1 MQPPRLFDGLTAE
14 ELELLARY
22 DGAER
27 VKDLASAKLVM
38 IAPSGSA
45 DDPVAV
51 TIEWAPGAM
60 ERPLPGSALWRAVLA
75 RRLEADAAG
84 DPGAEVVRLQIRRS
98 LERFPDLESWWHWL
112 RTGWTAPPTPEPPK
126 PARRQGGRWWRW

>member
-1 MQPPRLFDGLTAE
+1 MQPPRPFDALTAE
-14 ELELLARY
+14 DLELLAQY

-27 VKDLASAKLVM
+27 VQDLASARLVM
-38 IAPSGSA
+38 VAPSRSA

-51 TIEWAPGAM
+51 MIEWASGGM

-84 DPGAEVVRLQIRRS
+84 DPGAEVVRVQIRRS
-98 LERFPDLESWWHWL
+98 LERFPDLEGWWHWL
-112 RTGWTAPPTPEPPK
+112 RTGWTAPPAPKPPK
-126 PARRQGGRWWRW
+126 PPRRQGRW

>member
-1 MQPPRLFDGLTAE
+1 MQTPRPFDGLSAE

-27 VKDLASAKLVM
+27 IQDLASAKLVLV
-38 IAPSGSA
+38 APSRSA

-51 TIEWAPGAM
+51 MIEWATGTL

-75 RRLEADAAG
+75 GRLQAKAYG

-98 LERFPDLESWWHWL
+98 LERFPDLESWWHWI
-112 RTGWTAPPTPEPPK
+112 RTGWTAPPLPEPQK
-126 PARRQGGRWWRW
+126 PPRRQGRW